1 MSDLQ
6 RAAQAVLDR
15 WDSPNWEWLEKGPTA
30 VLMANLRNALHPEPP
45 VAWMVYTEDGESV
58 YVTDNPAD
66 IKPSQRALP
75 LFTTAQQTKPGD
87 NK

>member
-1 MSDLQ
+1 MSDIHSCSYYCTRPACVLRQ
-6 RAAQAVLDR
+6 RDDLRDKLEQA
-15 WDSPNWEWLEKGPTA
+15 E
-30 VLMANLRNALHPEPP
+30 P